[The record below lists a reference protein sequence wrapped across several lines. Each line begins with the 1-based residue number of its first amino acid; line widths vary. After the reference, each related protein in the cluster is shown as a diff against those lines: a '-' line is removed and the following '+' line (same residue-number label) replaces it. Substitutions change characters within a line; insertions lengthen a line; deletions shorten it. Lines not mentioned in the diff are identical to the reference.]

1 MESAGLRIA
10 LRVWAAVVLILLF
23 APIVLIVVYAFG
35 PSVVQTWPPRGFT
48 WHWFAVA
55 WHDPAVRQ
63 AFLLSVKV
71 GLLAAGI
78 ALVLGSAVSYA
89 LHNFRFFGAEGISL
103 LLVLPLALPGV
114 ITGVALNNF
123 FGFTNIQ
130 LGVLTIVIG
139 HATFCIVIVYNNLI
153 ARLRRTPRSLGEAS
167 MDLGARGWQTQL
179 YVMFPQVATALVSGA
194 LLAFALSFD
203 EVIVTVF
210 TAGAN
215 FTLPLWIFGQLRL
228 GQQLPE
234 VNAVVTI
241 VILLTIIP
249 VLLAAR
255 LAGAGAIT
263 RSGAA
268 AAAATPADARG

>member
-1 MESAGLRIA
+1 MEPAGLRLA
-10 LRVWAAVVLILLF
+10 LRIWVLLVLLALF
-23 APIVLIVVYAFG
+23 TPIVLIVVYAFG
-35 PSVVQTWPPRGFT
+35 PSVVQSWPLRGFT

-103 LLVLPLALPGV
+103 LLVLPIALPGV

-123 FGFTNIQ
+123 FGFTKIQ

-179 YVMFPQVATALVSGA
+179 YVVFPQVATALVSGA

-268 AAAATPADARG
+268 AAAATADDAGG